1 MTENSTTNSYLNLES
16 SIEAILFA
24 CGIPLEVNQLANAF
38 KITSEKVEEA
48 ISILDHDLQS
58 GRGIRIQRFGNKIQL
73 TTAPEFSNAIEEFLG
88 LEATT
93 RLSRAALETLSIIAY
108 RNPITRP
115 GIDSVRGVNS
125 DGVLKSLLSKGLIE
139 EVGRTDGPGRPI
151 LYGITSFFLQHFG
164 LGSLDE
170 LPELAIEESTINNG
184 LLKD

>member
-1 MTENSTTNSYLNLES
+1 MTENSTTNSTSNLEA

-24 CGIPLEVNQLANAF
+24 SGTSVDINQISTALNIPLNEIEQALLM
-38 KITSEKVEEA
+38 
-48 ISILDHDLQS
+48 LDHDLKS
-58 GRGIRIQRFGNKIQL
+58 GRGIRIQRFGSKIQL
-73 TTAPEFSNAIEEFLG
+73 TTAPEFAFEIEQFLG
-88 LEATT
+88 LEVTS

-108 RNPITRP
+108 RNSITRP
-115 GIDSVRGVNS
+115 GIDSIRGVNS

-139 EVGRTDGPGRPI
+139 EVGRSEGPGRPI

-170 LPELAIEESTINNG
+170 LPELSIEESIINNG